1 MVNND
6 HCVDAQKPVVFAL
19 SLVGACIRVWL
30 AHVSEIGWRMYLS
43 LVGACMK
50 PKHVVM
56 SCVRYSVSIKEIHKI
71 EQCTH
76 N

>member
-30 AHVSEIGWRMYLS
+30 AHVSEFGWRMYETQACGDELCALFS
-43 LVGACMK
+43 LDQGNTQNRTV
-50 PKHVVM
+50 
-56 SCVRYSVSIKEIHKI
+56 YSQLDEFNP
-71 EQCTH
+71 T
-76 N
+76 